1 MYYRV
6 KVLLPN
12 DLRSRLAGNSIHWD
26 VGEIGAQS
34 SQRNLARG
42 DEGKPR
48 VNLSGA
54 SMSDIFEQGVY
65 LWCLTR
71 THDAIGIRLRAWR
84 LEFQRAPVNSVLAI
98 PKPNTSTATVPRV
111 YA

>member
-1 MYYRV
+1 MWVPRLER
-6 KVLLPN
+6 KAPN
-12 DLRSRLAGNSIHWD
+12 GIWLG
-26 VGEIGAQS
+26 
-34 SQRNLARG
+34 G